1 MNIPSRAVRIW
12 DLPTRLF
19 HWAFAAL
26 LLAAWISGQFGGSD
40 WREWHMRAGFGV
52 LALLIFRVMWG
63 FAGDRYAAFASF
75 PLSIGAAGR
84 YLRTGGRAAGHSPL
98 AAFSVY
104 ALLGAAALQV
114 GTGLMTAD
122 ELVNEGPWVKL
133 ASDRTVSLMTSI
145 HAINRWILLALVLLH
160 LAAIAWYSV
169 RGENL
174 LRPMIDGNQR
184 GLVATAADDG
194 TVIRLRG
201 MLLALLAIV
210 LTSVLVTL

>member
-1 MNIPSRAVRIW
+1 MDTPPRAVRIW
-12 DLPTRLF
+12 DLPTRVF

-26 LLAAWISGQFGGSD
+26 VLAAWISGQFGGSD

-52 LALLIFRVMWG
+52 LALLIFRMLWG
-63 FAGDRYAAFASF
+63 FAGDRYAQFASF
-75 PLSIGAAGR
+75 PLSLRRVGR
-84 YLRTGGRAAGHSPL
+84 YLRTGDRAAGHSPL

-104 ALLGAAALQV
+104 ALLGTAALQV
-114 GTGLMTAD
+114 ATGLVTAD
-122 ELVNEGPWVKL
+122 ELVSEGPWVKL
-133 ASDRTVSLMTSI
+133 VSDRTVSLMTSI

-160 LAAIAWYSV
+160 LGAIAWYSL

-174 LRPMIDGNQR
+174 LRPMVDGDQR

-194 TVIRLRG
+194 KVIRLRG
-201 MLLALLAIV
+201 LLLALLAIA